1 MTGREAKD
9 ALYEQF
15 ARIGKA
21 VTSPRRI
28 ELLELLAQGERNV
41 DSLAGAAGLGVTTAS
56 AHLQVLRGAR
66 LGASRRVGTRILY
79 RLADDDVVELIDVVR
94 RLARAR
100 LSEVDDVVG
109 TYFAARDT
117 LAPVGRDELLARTE
131 RDEVTVLDV
140 RPREEFEAGHIPGAV
155 SIPLDELRERLD
167 ELPRGAEV
175 VAYCRGP
182 YCVLAPQA
190 VELLAERGIPARR
203 LDEGLPEWR
212 LAGLPVAV
220 GAR

>member
-1 MTGREAKD
+1 MDGREAKD

-15 ARIGKA
+15 ARVGKA

-28 ELLELLAQGERNV
+28 ELLELLAQGERSV
-41 DSLAGAAGLGVTTAS
+41 ESLARAAGLGVTTAS

-66 LGASRRVGTRILY
+66 LVTTRRDGTRILY
-79 RLADDDVVELIDVVR
+79 RLADSDVVALIDLVR
-94 RLARAR
+94 RIARTRLA
-100 LSEVDDVVG
+100 EVDEVVDA
-109 TYFAARDT
+109 YFSARDT
-117 LAPVGRDELLARTE
+117 LATVGRDELLALTE
-131 RDEVTVLDV
+131 RAEVVVLDV
-140 RPREEFEAGHIPGAV
+140 RPREEYAAGHIPGAV
-155 SIPLDELRERLD
+155 SIPMDELRGRLD

-190 VELLAERGIPARR
+190 VEILTGEGIRARR

-220 GAR
+220 GRR

>member
-1 MTGREAKD
+1 MNGREAKD
-9 ALYEQF
+9 TLYEQF

-41 DSLAGAAGLGVTTAS
+41 ESLARAAGLGVTTAS
-56 AHLQVLRGAR
+56 AHLQILRGAR
-66 LGASRRVGTRILY
+66 LVATRRDGTRILY
-79 RLADDDVVELIDVVR
+79 RLAGEDVVELIDLVR

-100 LSEVDDVVG
+100 LTEVTEVVDA
-109 TYFAARDT
+109 YFSARDT
-117 LAPVGRDELLARTE
+117 LGPVGRDELLTRTE
-131 RDEVTVLDV
+131 RAEVVVLDV
-140 RPREEFEAGHIPGAV
+140 RPHEEFEAGHIPGAI

-167 ELPRGAEV
+167 EIPRDVDV

-182 YCVLAPQA
+182 YCILAPQA

-220 GAR
+220 GAV

>member
-1 MTGREAKD
+1 M
-9 ALYEQF
+9 
-15 ARIGKA
+15 
-21 VTSPRRI
+21 
-28 ELLELLAQGERNV
+28 
-41 DSLAGAAGLGVTTAS
+41 
-56 AHLQVLRGAR
+56 
-66 LGASRRVGTRILY
+66 
-79 RLADDDVVELIDVVR
+79 
-94 RLARAR
+94 
-100 LSEVDDVVG
+100 
-109 TYFAARDT
+109 
-117 LAPVGRDELLARTE
+117 
-131 RDEVTVLDV
+131 LDV

>member
-1 MTGREAKD
+1 MDGRQAKD

-28 ELLELLAQGERNV
+28 ELLELLAQGERSV
-41 DSLAGAAGLGVTTAS
+41 ESLAGAAGLGVTSAS

-66 LGASRRVGTRILY
+66 LVATRREGTRILY
-79 RLADDDVVELIDVVR
+79 RLADADVVGLIDLVR

-100 LSEVDDVVG
+100 LAEVDEVVDA
-109 TYFAARDT
+109 YFSARDT
-117 LAPVGRDELLARTE
+117 LEPIGHHELLARSE
-131 RDEVTVLDV
+131 RAEVVVLDV
-140 RPREEFEAGHIPGAV
+140 RPREEFEAGHIPGAI

-167 ELPRGAEV
+167 ELPRDVEV

-190 VELLAERGIPARR
+190 VALLAERGIPARR

>member
-1 MTGREAKD
+1 MDGRQAKD

-15 ARIGKA
+15 ARIGKG

-28 ELLELLAQGERNV
+28 ELLELLAQGERSV
-41 DSLAGAAGLGVTTAS
+41 ETLAGAAGLGVTTTS

-66 LGASRRVGTRILY
+66 LVATRREGTRIVY
-79 RLADDDVVELIDVVR
+79 RLADQDVVELIDLVR

-100 LSEVDDVVG
+100 LAEVDEVVDA
-109 TYFAARDT
+109 YFSARDT
-117 LAPVGRDELLARTE
+117 LEPIGHHELMARTE
-131 RDEVTVLDV
+131 RAEVVVLDV

-155 SIPLDELRERLD
+155 SIPLEDLRERLG
-167 ELPRGAEV
+167 ELPRAVEV

-190 VELLAERGIPARR
+190 VELLAERGLRARR
-203 LDEGLPEWR
+203 LDGGLPEWR
-212 LAGLPVAV
+212 LAGLPVAA